1 MKFSVLMSVYEKEKP
16 EFLRESLESILVNQT
31 MIPTEVVLVEDGPLN
46 QSLYSILEEFKS
58 RFSFFKTIAL
68 EKNSGLGIALNE
80 GLKHCNYEWIARMDS
95 DDVAISTRFEKQVN
109 FIKQNPNI
117 DIVGAEIDEFLNS
130 TSEIVSHKNVP
141 TQHDEILKMARRRN
155 PMCHMTVMFKKKSVE
170 RAGGYQTLPYV
181 EDYFLWVRM
190 IASGSKLANIDETL
204 VLARV
209 GNGMFNR
216 RGNIEQINS
225 WTILN
230 EFMLAQGIVTPL
242 DVFINQIYIRAFVY
256 MPTWIKKL
264 IYGKILRK

>member
-1 MKFSVLMSVYEKEKP
+1 
-16 EFLRESLESILVNQT
+16 
-31 MIPTEVVLVEDGPLN
+31 
-46 QSLYSILEEFKS
+46 
-58 RFSFFKTIAL
+58 
-68 EKNSGLGIALNE
+68 
-80 GLKHCNYEWIARMDS
+80 
-95 DDVAISTRFEKQVN
+95 
-109 FIKQNPNI
+109 
-117 DIVGAEIDEFLNS
+117 
-130 TSEIVSHKNVP
+130 
-141 TQHDEILKMARRRN
+141 
-155 PMCHMTVMFKKKSVE
+155 MCHMTVMFKKKSVE

-204 VLARV
+204 VLVRV

-216 RGNIEQINS
+216 RGNREQINS

-242 DVFINQIYIRAFVY
+242 DVFINQIYIRVFVY

>member
-80 GLKHCNYEWIARMDS
+80 GLKHCNYEWVCTKWILMMLH
-95 DDVAISTRFEKQVN
+95 IHTRFEKQVN
-109 FIKQNPNI
+109 FIKQNPTI
-117 DIVGAEIDEFLNS
+117 DIEIDEFLNS

-141 TQHDEILKMARRRN
+141 TQHDEILKMARREKS
-155 PMCHMTVMFKKKSVE
+155 MCHMTVMFKKKSVE

-190 IASGSKLANIDETL
+190 IASGSKFANIDETL

-216 RGNIEQINS
+216 RGNREQINS
-225 WTILN
+225 WTLLI

-242 DVFINQIYIRAFVY
+242 DVFINQIYIRVFVY